1 MAGLA
6 AIVVAVV
13 SCGHKGNNSTS
24 QFMTGSGGKS
34 SAASTGTNAG
44 GGGSSAT
51 LMITTSSGSGGDAGG
66 DAPMGATCPAAVTCA
81 MKGYDCGPAADGCGG
96 ILQCGVS
103 CPAGQ
108 LCGVDPSKPNN
119 CGKPPCTPVT
129 CMALGVTCGME
140 GDGCGGTINCGT
152 CTLPDTCGG
161 GGMNG
166 QCGHL
171 GGADAAVCMPA
182 ACPSGP
188 GITACG
194 PMNDG
199 CGNLLQCG
207 ATCPGNTTC
216 GGGGTNNVCGAP
228 PCMPTNCGTLGANCG
243 MQADGCGGLLDCGT
257 CGAGQT
263 CGGGGMA
270 NQCGAPMCTGLCMQQ
285 VMCTTGTTSISGTV
299 YAPNGV
305 DPLPDVTVYVPNG
318 TPQPFT
324 PGVSCSCASQM
335 QLGYPL
341 VTTTTAFDGTF
352 TLNNMPVGSNIPIVI
367 QNGRWRR
374 QMVIP
379 MVPACVNTPL
389 PNMGANQLRFPRTK
403 AEGDIPSMGFVTGS
417 VDALECVL
425 RKIGID
431 DTEFSDPGGTGR
443 VQFYL
448 GAAPPNGAAGAT
460 YSNATPH
467 ENMLWGSQATINQ
480 YDMVYFACQG
490 KQYNK
495 TAAAQQ
501 TVINYANAGGRV
513 FATHF
518 SYVWLFNDAPFSNT
532 ANWQVSQGQPT
543 PDPQTGY
550 INQAFPRGATLA
562 QWLQVVGGSTTL
574 GQIQINTLRHDFNN
588 VVAPSLLWISLGGT
602 PIPPGTVPMHYTF
615 DTPVGNPPAQQCG
628 RVLFDDFHVE
638 NAMTGGTMFPNECTV
653 SGMTPQEKML
663 EFMIFDLGASLCPP
677 PAVCTPMPCPTN
689 VTCGMYSNGCGG
701 TQACG
706 TCAPNQV
713 CQGGSCQT
721 PMCPAQ
727 TCVQQG
733 YMCGET
739 GDGCGNTL
747 MCGMCPSGQTC
758 GGGGPGKCG
767 INGCVPNPCPP
778 TLQCGPAGDGCG
790 NLIQCGMCPAGETCG
805 GGNVAGMC
813 GKPMCTPKTCMDLGF
828 NCGDVNDTCGNIIN
842 CGMCTAAG
850 QTCGGSGMANMCGMP
865 APQQ

>member
-1 MAGLA
+1 M
-6 AIVVAVV
+6 
-13 SCGHKGNNSTS
+13 
-24 QFMTGSGGKS
+24 
-34 SAASTGTNAG
+34 
-44 GGGSSAT
+44 
-51 LMITTSSGSGGDAGG
+51 
-66 DAPMGATCPAAVTCA
+66 
-81 MKGYDCGPAADGCGG
+81 
-96 ILQCGVS
+96 
-103 CPAGQ
+103 GQ
-108 LCGVDPSKPNN
+108 LCGVDPMKPNN
-119 CGKPPCTPVT
+119 CGVPPCTPVT
-129 CMALGVTCGME
+129 CAALGVNCGME

-166 QCGHL
+166 LCGHM
-171 GGADAAVCMPA
+171 GGGDAGICMPA

-188 GITACG
+188 GIVACG
-194 PMNDG
+194 PMSDG

-207 ATCPGNTTC
+207 ATCPTNQTC
-216 GGGGTNNVCGAP
+216 GGNGTNNVCGAP
-228 PCMPTNCGTLGANCG
+228 PCVPSTCQGIGAACG
-243 MQADGCGGLLDCGT
+243 MQADGCGATIDCGT
-257 CGAGQT
+257 CAAPET
-263 CGGGGMA
+263 CGGGGMP
-270 NQCGAPMCTGLCMQQ
+270 NQCGMPMCTGLCMQQ
-285 VMCTTGTTSISGTV
+285 VMCTTGTTSVTGTV

-318 TPQPFT
+318 TPKPFT
-324 PGVSCSCASQM
+324 PGVSCSCASQDD
-335 QLGYPL
+335 LGYPL

-379 MVPACVNTPL
+379 MVPACVSTPL
-389 PNMGANQLRFPRTK
+389 PTTGANQLRFPRTQ
-403 AEGDIPSMGFVTGS
+403 AEGDIPLMGFVTGS

-425 RKIGID
+425 RKIGIA
-431 DTEFSDPGGTGR
+431 DTEFSDPTGTGR
-443 VQFYL
+443 VRFYL
-448 GAAPPNGAAGAT
+448 GAAAPNGSAGAT
-460 YSNATPH
+460 YSANTPH
-467 ENMLWGSQATINQ
+467 ENTLWANQATINE

-490 KQYNK
+490 KQFNK
-495 TAAAQQ
+495 MPAAQQ
-501 TVINYANAGGRV
+501 TVVNYANAGGRV

-518 SYVWLFNDAPFSNT
+518 SYVWLYNIAPFSAT

-550 INQAFPRGATLA
+550 INQTFPRGMTLA

-638 NAMTGGTMFPNECTV
+638 NAMTGGTTFPAECTV
-653 SGMTPQEKML
+653 AAMTPQEKML

-677 PAVCTPMPCPTN
+677 PPICTPMTCPAN

-701 TQACG
+701 TQLCG

-721 PMCPAQ
+721 PMCPAL
-727 TCVQQG
+727 TCAGQNL
-733 YMCGET
+733 MCGEA

-767 INGCVPNPCPP
+767 INGCVPGPCPP
-778 TLQCGPAGDGCG
+778 ELQCGPAGDGCG
-790 NLIQCGMCPAGETCG
+790 NLIECGKCNPGETCG

-813 GKPMCTPKTCMDLGF
+813 GAPKCNPQTCMQLGF
-828 NCGDVNDTCGNIIN
+828 NCGQVNDGCGNIIN
-842 CGMCTAAG
+842 CGACNGG
-850 QTCGGSGMANMCGMP
+850 QVCGGSGMANVCGML
-865 APQQ
+865 PQQQ